1 MLYPTYVIDNFFPNP
16 DEVVKFSKS
25 LDFKRDTNLGKWP
38 GERTRLMHEIN
49 PRFFQY
55 TTKKILS
62 LIFSN
67 NFPNVNWDA
76 QQYFQKV
83 PCDKD
88 VKQGWVHND
97 SDYQLTAIVY
107 LSKHKGCG
115 TSIYQKNDFFTTS
128 KNYRIKEEYYSQNK
142 KFDKRYYQALEEN
155 NSCFTKTIEVESVY
169 NRLVLFDGAQWHGVN
184 GFYDKNISEDR
195 LTLITFFHDISGYN
209 LKFPVPELNRML

>member
-1 MLYPTYVIDNFFPNP
+1 MLYPTSVIDNFFPNP

-25 LDFKRDTNLGKWP
+25 LDFKRDATSGKWP
-38 GERTRLMHEIN
+38 GERTNLIHKIDAN
-49 PRFFQY
+49 FFQY
-55 TTKKILS
+55 TTTKILS
-62 LIFSN
+62 SIFLNNLSN
-67 NFPNVNWDA
+67 INWEA

-83 PCDKD
+83 PCEGD

-97 SDYQLTAIVY
+97 SNQQLTAIVY

-115 TSIYQKNDFFTTS
+115 TSIYRKNSFFNGL
-128 KNYRIKEEYYSQNK
+128 KNYQIKEEYYSQNK
-142 KFDKRYYQALEEN
+142 KFDKKYYQALEEN

-195 LTLITFFHDISGYN
+195 LTLITFFYDIRGNN
-209 LKFPVPELNRML
+209 LKFPISEMHRVL